1 MAYCVHCGA
10 DGALAFCPR
19 CGLAQLSHAAGAES
33 PELPVQPVGD
43 WTVSVHYEQILA
55 HAEPR
60 QRIADVSKGVR
71 EGITGENLLAVFDAV
86 NPTGISFEKLAQ
98 AVVPICDKMG
108 LHTGHR
114 SQCVFDAPPGRLLL
128 ATLCTLA
135 ANALVVDQVDQQ
147 ASQCALTA
155 TIPSGMITNRGKLH
169 VLVEDCQRYSQLSL
183 GVRIAGQWYDWGKS
197 KRMIAAI
204 FAAVDADL
212 ADQKTG
218 HAPQRRRVA

>member
-10 DGALAFCPR
+10 EGALAFCAK
-19 CGLAQLSHAAGAES
+19 CGLAQAAGAGKE
-33 PELPVQPVGD
+33 EPVVSPVGD
-43 WTVSVHYEQILA
+43 WTVSICYDQILA
-55 HAEPR
+55 HPEPR
-60 QRIADVSKGVR
+60 QRIADVSKGVS

-108 LHTGHR
+108 LHTGHQ
-114 SQCVFDAPPGRLLL
+114 SQCAYDSPPGRLLL

-169 VLVEDCQRYSQLSL
+169 VMVDDCQRYSQLSL

-212 ADQKTG
+212 ADQKAG
-218 HAPQRRRVA
+218 QAPQRRRVA